1 MLRTLAS
8 IALICTTAQA
18 FNTPALNGLVGAR
31 MVSEQQV
38 SRKQLLAGAATLAVS
53 FAAGKNANAVSFD
66 PNTGFPKNDAGRKNL
81 CSGSADKGCQPLT
94 QSASILDKQK
104 AVLAGTITVAA
115 NKVPILTAAVA
126 AVTAAQAAVK
136 EGSKKKPAEIDTA
149 YILRFD
155 ALYFTELKDAMIQ
168 YAARDAAGAK
178 VAGGSGLPKKADD
191 LSIASK
197 SKLYSYVETVTKSI
211 DEVRSAAKAKNGAA
225 VVTAAQAIQKA
236 AQDFLAAANP
246 PVVFN

>member
-18 FNTPALNGLVGAR
+18 FNTPALNGLVGTR
-31 MVSEQQV
+31 MVAESQQV
-38 SRKQLLAGAATLAVS
+38 SRKQLLAGAATFAVTV
-53 FAAGKNANAVSFD
+53 AAGKANAVSLD
-66 PNTGFPKNDAGRKNL
+66 PNTGFPINDAGRKNL
-81 CSGSADKGCQPLT
+81 CNGRADQGCQPMT

-115 NKVPILTAAVA
+115 NKVPILTAAVTAVSA
-126 AVTAAQAAVK
+126 AAAAIK
-136 EGSKKKPAEIDTA
+136 EGSKKKAPEIDTA

-155 ALYFTELKDAMIQ
+155 ALYFTELLNAMVQ

-178 VAGGSGLPKKADD
+178 VAGGSGIPKKADD
-191 LSIASK
+191 LTVASK
-197 SKLYSYVETVTKSI
+197 SKLYTYVETVQKSI
-211 DEVRSAAKAKNGAA
+211 EEVRAGAKAKNGPA

>member
-1 MLRTLAS
+1 MA
-8 IALICTTAQA
+8 I
-18 FNTPALNGLVGAR
+18 
-31 MVSEQQV
+31 EH
-38 SRKQLLAGAATLAVS
+38 
-53 FAAGKNANAVSFD
+53 D
-66 PNTGFPKNDAGRKNL
+66 
-81 CSGSADKGCQPLT
+81 
-94 QSASILDKQK
+94 
-104 AVLAGTITVAA
+104 
-115 NKVPILTAAVA
+115 AAVA

-155 ALYFTELKDAMIQ
+155 ALYFTELKDAMVQ

-191 LSIASK
+191 LTIASK
-197 SKLYSYVETVTKSI
+197 SKLYSYVETVSKSI
-211 DEVRSAAKAKNGAA
+211 DEVRTAAKAKNGAA